1 MAYFDKVSDIIYLK
15 YKKNKYDGKYIR
27 IKNIFSRI
35 KIIDD
40 VLPGATTFEDYFIQD
55 GERPDTVAYDYYGD
69 SGLDWII
76 LIINNIKNVYE
87 DWPMTTTVLNEY
99 VAKKYANAGDV
110 HHYETLQQTYNGTII
125 LESGITV
132 GESFRFTNPEG
143 NTLSATLSRRA
154 VSNYEYEADKNE
166 EKRQLYILKP
176 SFVDAF
182 TEIFEKEMK
191 FTPSTEF
198 VTEKLKISN
207 N

>member
-1 MAYFDKVSDIIYLK
+1 MSYFDKVSDIIYLK
-15 YKKNKYDGKYIR
+15 YKKNKYDGKYIQ

-99 VAKKYANAGDV
+99 VAKKYTNAGDV

-132 GESFRFTNPEG
+132 GESFRFTTPEG
-143 NTLSATLSRRA
+143 VTRSAALSRRA

-166 EKRQLYILKP
+166 EKRQIYILKP
-176 SFVDAF
+176 SFVDSF

>member
-1 MAYFDKVSDIIYLK
+1 MSYFDKVSDIIYLK
-15 YKKNKYDGKYIR
+15 YKKNKYDGKYIQ

-99 VAKKYANAGDV
+99 VAKKYSNAGDV

-132 GESFRFTNPEG
+132 GESFRFTTPEG
-143 NTLSATLSRRA
+143 ITRSAALSRRT

-166 EKRQLYILKP
+166 EKRQIYILKP
-176 SFVDAF
+176 SFVDSF

>member
-1 MAYFDKVSDIIYLK
+1 MAYFEKVSDIRYLK
-15 YKKNKYDGKYIR
+15 YKKNRYDGTYIR

-35 KIIDD
+35 KLIDD

-87 DWPMTTTVLNEY
+87 DWPMTTIVLNDY
-99 VAKKYANAGDV
+99 VAKKYANPGDV
-110 HHYETLQQTYNGTII
+110 HHYETMEQLYDGRVI
-125 LESGITV
+125 LEGGITV
-132 GESFRFTNPEG
+132 GDSFRFTNPEG
-143 NTLSATLSRRA
+143 ITLSAAQSRRA

-166 EKRQLYILKP
+166 EKRQIYILRP
-176 SFVDAF
+176 AFVDAF

-198 VTEKLKISN
+198 VTEKVKVSN

>member
-40 VLPGATTFEDYFIQD
+40 VLPGATVFEDYFIQD

-99 VAKKYANAGDV
+99 VAKKYASAGDV

-132 GESFRFTNPEG
+132 GESFRFTKPEG

-166 EKRQLYILKP
+166 EKRQIYILKP
-176 SFVDAF
+176 SFVDSF